1 MVQAITVPDAYFDIY
16 RKGSDYIRQYTFP
29 GGMLLSDAMIAHHA
43 AKAGLKVTDNFG
55 FGQDYAR
62 TCRMWSERLSAASD
76 KVLGLGYDQ
85 GFLRNWQFYLQI
97 CAASFETRQTDVV
110 QVELTHAT

>member
-1 MVQAITVPDAYFDIY
+1 M
-16 RKGSDYIRQYTFP
+16 
-29 GGMLLSDAMIAHHA
+29 
-43 AKAGLKVTDNFG
+43 
-55 FGQDYAR
+55 
-62 TCRMWSERLSAASD
+62 
-76 KVLGLGYDQ
+76 GLGYDQ